1 MKRMVC
7 TIVLAAGL
15 LMSCDDNNDKGLE
28 WVSETTQTAFTT
40 QYPSAKSVGWEKRN
54 TYLVADFKQDN
65 KDTEAWYDNNGV
77 WYMTETD
84 IPFDA
89 LPSAVKTSFQQSEY
103 KNWKVDDVDMI
114 ERKDMETVYVIEVEE
129 GNTETDLYYSPDG
142 ILIKAVADV
151 DTDDDYEDFIPAQ
164 PAGNVEEY
172 IKTTYPDAR
181 IIEIEKEKDMT
192 EVDILDGK
200 VKRELLFKAD
210 GSWVQTK
217 TDVHTS
223 DLPSAVV
230 AAIKASP
237 YATYE
242 IDDAEFIQT
251 PSEEWYLVELE
262 QGKLEVD
269 LRITE
274 DGIIL

>member
-1 MKRMVC
+1 
-7 TIVLAAGL
+7 
-15 LMSCDDNNDKGLE
+15 
-28 WVSETTQTAFTT
+28 
-40 QYPSAKSVGWEKRN
+40 
-54 TYLVADFKQDN
+54 
-65 KDTEAWYDNNGV
+65 
-77 WYMTETD
+77 
-84 IPFDA
+84 
-89 LPSAVKTSFQQSEY
+89 
-103 KNWKVDDVDMI
+103 
-114 ERKDMETVYVIEVEE
+114 
-129 GNTETDLYYSPDG
+129 
-142 ILIKAVADV
+142 
-151 DTDDDYEDFIPAQ
+151 
-164 PAGNVEEY
+164 
-172 IKTTYPDAR
+172 
-181 IIEIEKEKDMT
+181 MT

-223 DLPSAVV
+223 ELPSAVV